1 MARKDTK
8 KEKRAEQSRNKAR
21 KSRRKL
27 MVWIVFLALL
37 GAGGGWMAFRQS
49 NKPGESIESMGRLHI
64 PRNTPSP
71 KYNSSPPTSGPHS
84 SPARWGEHNQEV
96 PEISQ
101 VHNLE
106 HGGVLIQYNC
116 ARLPAG
122 QNCGDLRF
130 ALRAI
135 MRKAR
140 DANGRKFVLAPYGKM
155 PHAIAITAWTWRQT
169 FETPD
174 EAGLLAFADAHYNN
188 APEDVP

>member
-8 KEKRAEQSRNKAR
+8 KEKRAEQSREKTR
-21 KSRRKL
+21 QSRRKL
-27 MVWIVFLALL
+27 MVWVAVLALL
-37 GAGGGWMAFRQS
+37 AAGGGWMAFRQS
-49 NKPGESIESMGRLHI
+49 NLPGESIESMGRLHV
-64 PRNTPSP
+64 PQNTPPP

-84 SPARWGEHNQEV
+84 SPARWGQHNQEV

-106 HGGVLIQYNC
+106 HGGIMIQYNC
-116 ARLPAG
+116 ARLSGG
-122 QNCGDLRF
+122 QNCGDVRS

-140 DANGRKFVLAPYGKM
+140 DANGHRFVLAPYSKM
-155 PHAIAITAWTWRQT
+155 PHAIAVTAWTWLQT
-169 FETPD
+169 FAAPD
-174 EAGLLAFADAHYNN
+174 EAGILAFADAHYNN